1 MCVHRQVWRATSVE
15 ERQGKNK
22 PKQGGPLEF
31 MLRLPETGSV
41 EIGAGIPAAFKSILG
56 RARGRSRS
64 RSRGRGKKSELGQ
77 TFSFYAEKDGA
88 AWLEAVRAQVGVAKF
103 LGSEMGAPVDNTAG
117 TSTTYNAEPFR
128 SPAARSFV
136 TPVGPPLKEGWVELI
151 DFSSFSDAE
160 RHALR
165 EADLSFT
172 NRYLV
177 LWPGL
182 ELAFFEGEDTSLP
195 PLGARSLSS
204 QEDSA
209 ALLVDG
215 PYNYEHAFS
224 VPVSGTEL
232 AGVAK
237 CNETWWICADSPME
251 SNAWV
256 AVLNGA
262 ESQSTHRG
270 FANEGWVEARLAPAA
285 ADPDPAAEPAA
296 AEPAAADPAAADPD
310 TAAEPA
316 AAEPAAAEP
325 AAIATEPAAAEA
337 VTAKP
342 AAAEPAAAEN
352 AAAEPAEPAAGSNE

>member
-204 QEDSA
+204 QEGQRRVA
-209 ALLVDG
+209 RGRALQL
-215 PYNYEHAFS
+215 
-224 VPVSGTEL
+224 
-232 AGVAK
+232 
-237 CNETWWICADSPME
+237 
-251 SNAWV
+251 
-256 AVLNGA
+256 
-262 ESQSTHRG
+262 R
-270 FANEGWVEARLAPAA
+270 ARLLGTG
-285 ADPDPAAEPAA
+285 EWHG
-296 AEPAAADPAAADPD
+296 
-310 TAAEPA
+310 
-316 AAEPAAAEP
+316 
-325 AAIATEPAAAEA
+325 
-337 VTAKP
+337 
-342 AAAEPAAAEN
+342 
-352 AAAEPAEPAAGSNE
+352 AGGCRQVQRDVVDLRRLAYGVQRLGCSPQRG